1 MLMLL
6 MALKIPDL
14 IPEPEFLWEIGKNT
28 AVWGP
33 GALFYCLHFHRGRL
47 RAGPLLNGQDSWVM
61 LELYPVLLLS
71 KSMELRHLHRCIGN
85 PAEWMGFQDH
95 ARRWTQTR
103 GFLSVSKKMK
113 HLNTYLLIPNNT
125 VGNTS
130 VEGEVSSEKATK
142 DRFWM
147 IDSCAIII
155 MTSFQPP
162 FFTYL
167 LLCMKNFFFF
177 FW

>member
-1 MLMLL
+1 
-6 MALKIPDL
+6 
-14 IPEPEFLWEIGKNT
+14 
-28 AVWGP
+28 
-33 GALFYCLHFHRGRL
+33 
-47 RAGPLLNGQDSWVM
+47 
-61 LELYPVLLLS
+61 
-71 KSMELRHLHRCIGN
+71 
-85 PAEWMGFQDH
+85 
-95 ARRWTQTR
+95 
-103 GFLSVSKKMK
+103 MK

-177 FW
+177 FDKSSRGCYSQPHFQLKNLRLKKDKDISQSS